1 MTVCEVGGACLLP
14 FSPGGCRVQEM
25 LPHPQLVVC
34 LTLETLPVGYTA
46 THENC
51 GGVLTPC
58 DRIVLEADEEG
69 GVTIA
74 LEGNGNSEEAAEERR
89 GKSSGGGYLGFATRQ
104 AAPPVEKM
112 RVLQNGDGS
121 ITITPSGEDNVL
133 QVTDDPHAGQVV
145 VTENQPLPNVPA
157 VAD

>member
-1 MTVCEVGGACLLP
+1 MLP

-25 LPHPQLVVC
+25 LLHPQLVVC

-51 GGVLTPC
+51 AGVLTPC

-69 GVTIA
+69 SVTIA

-133 QVTDDPHAGQVV
+133 QVTDDPDAEQAV